1 MRLGHLKIEVS
12 LRKSPSPVFSA
23 SKESPQAIEQMT
35 RRSAVFVLFA
45 SAPLA
50 WTQPA
55 LTWEQVRERFR
66 MSNPTLIAAQENVD
80 ESRANEITAFLKP
93 NPDFTA
99 GLDQFDPITPNPYRP
114 LANLLPLMNFSYLHE
129 RERKRELRRDSAR
142 QATDIAESSRAD
154 TERTLLFN
162 LRNAFVQV
170 LQQKAVLQLAREN
183 LSYYDKLLDVNRTRF
198 NAGDIAK
205 IDLTRLELQRAQ
217 YASDLQNATVSLDQA
232 KIILLQYLNDRTPIA
247 RFDVAGTFD
256 FAAQIATLDELRAI
270 AMEARPD
277 LKAAAQT
284 VAKAETDH
292 RLAVANGST
301 DPTFGVDVGRNPPIS
316 AYFGFNVSIPLRI
329 HDRNQGEK
337 AKTEIEIRRSER
349 LRDAARAQVFSD
361 VETAYTSIQGTLNL
375 LRQYKST
382 YLAQATEIRDTMSFS
397 FDRGAAS
404 LLDFLNAQ
412 QDYRTTQ
419 LTYLNL
425 IGSYLTAASQLNQA
439 VGREVIQ

>member
-1 MRLGHLKIEVS
+1 MI
-12 LRKSPSPVFSA
+12 
-23 SKESPQAIEQMT
+23 
-35 RRSAVFVLFA
+35 RRSAAFLLF
-45 SAPLA
+45 SCVPYA
-50 WTQPA
+50 WAQQA
-55 LTWEQVRERFR
+55 YTWEQIRERFR

-80 ESRANEITAFLKP
+80 ESRASEITAFLRP

-99 GLDQFDPITPNPYRP
+99 GIDQINPFTTSPYQP
-114 LANLLPLMNFSYLHE
+114 LANLLPVISFSYLHE

-142 QATDIAESSRAD
+142 AATDIAESTRAD

-162 LRNAFVQV
+162 LRSAFVQV

-183 LSYYDKLLDVNRTRF
+183 LSYYDRLLDVNRTRF

-232 KIILLQYLNDRTPIA
+232 KILLLQYLNDRTPIA
-247 RFDVAGTFD
+247 RFDVTGPFD
-256 FAAQIATLDELRAI
+256 FTGQIATLDELRAI
-270 AMEARPD
+270 AIEARPD

-292 RLAVANGST
+292 RLAVSNGST
-301 DPTFGVDVGRNPPIS
+301 DPTFGMDAGRNPPIS
-316 AYFGFNVSIPLRI
+316 AYFGVNVSIPLRI
-329 HDRNQGEK
+329 FDRNQGEK
-337 AKTEIEIRRSER
+337 AKTQIEIRHSER

-361 VETAYTSIQGTLNL
+361 VETAFVSIHGTLNL
-375 LRQYKST
+375 LQQYKSS
-382 YLAQATEIRDTMSFS
+382 YLAQATEVRDTMSFS
-397 FDRGAAS
+397 FERGAVS

-412 QDYRTTQ
+412 QDYRSTQ
-419 LTYLNL
+419 LNYLNL

>member
-1 MRLGHLKIEVS
+1 
-12 LRKSPSPVFSA
+12 
-23 SKESPQAIEQMT
+23 MT
-35 RRSAVFVLFA
+35 
-45 SAPLA
+45 
-50 WTQPA
+50 
-55 LTWEQVRERFR
+55 
-66 MSNPTLIAAQENVD
+66 NPTLIAAQENVD
-80 ESRANEITAFLKP
+80 ESRASEITAFLRP

-99 GLDQFDPITPNPYRP
+99 GLDQIDPFTPSPYRP
-114 LANLLPLMNFSYLHE
+114 LSNLLPVLEFSYLHE

-142 QATDIAESSRAD
+142 KATDIAESTRAD

-162 LRNAFVQV
+162 LRSAFVQV

-183 LSYYDKLLDVNRTRF
+183 LSYYDRLLDVNRTRF

-217 YASDLQNATVSLDQA
+217 YASDLQNAIVALDQA
-232 KIILLQYLNDRTPIA
+232 KILLLQYLNDRTPIA
-247 RFDVAGTFD
+247 QFDVTGPFD
-256 FAAQIATLDELRAI
+256 FSGQISPLEELRTMAL
-270 AMEARPD
+270 EARPD

-329 HDRNQGEK
+329 FDRNQGEK
-337 AKTEIEIRRSER
+337 AKTEIEIRHSER
-349 LRDAARAQVFSD
+349 LRDASRAQVYSD
-361 VETAYTSIQGTLNL
+361 VDTAYTSIQGTLNL

-382 YLAQATEIRDTMSFS
+382 YLAQATEVRDTMSFS
-397 FDRGAAS
+397 YERGAVS

-412 QDYRTTQ
+412 QDYRSTQ
-419 LTYLNL
+419 LNYLNL